1 MLQTSKETFLDL
13 LSSLYV
19 FSHGRNVVRV
29 NEGVENPPLPGP
41 RRPKIFQ
48 FSYPGLQRLV
58 REAFGVTVDISVRGG
73 ATLSPLNSP
82 TIKIFFLFQAEVS
95 LECVFKEIFGPKY
108 NSYQSKTN
116 PSWYLALT
124 KRGQAK
130 FGPKTAP
137 GQRAVGFVM
146 K

>member
-1 MLQTSKETFLDL
+1 VEGIKDESDQYVSLEMWSVRAGEVL
-13 LSSLYV
+13 LKGKASGKYIGMSSTGSLY
-19 FSHGRNVVRV
+19 
-29 NEGVENPPLPGP
+29 
-41 RRPKIFQ
+41 
-48 FSYPGLQRLV
+48 
-58 REAFGVTVDISVRGG
+58 T
-73 ATLSPLNSP
+73 T
-82 TIKIFFLFQAEVS
+82 AEVS

>member
-1 MLQTSKETFLDL
+1 MRFAAVIFSELTRGRRTV
-13 LSSLYV
+13 LSSV
-19 FSHGRNVVRV
+19 P
-29 NEGVENPPLPGP
+29 EDQ
-41 RRPKIFQ
+41 K
-48 FSYPGLQRLV
+48 YPGLQKQV
-58 REAFGVTVDISVRGG
+58 REAFGVPADISVQGG
-73 ATLSPLNSP
+73 ATWSPLNSP
-82 TIKIFFLFQAEVS
+82 KIKIFFLFQTEVS